1 MKKESIDLFKELY
14 LGHKD
19 NLLGIAIL
27 YLKDYHLAQDAVQE
41 TFFKV
46 FEKLSTLDT
55 VKNKTA
61 WITTITVNI
70 CKNKLKR
77 KYRSEISSSELD
89 LDSLPVLS
97 ESLDEKL
104 TVLEALHSLP
114 LTLKEVIVLYYYQE
128 LTQREIAEILKVS
141 ESTVAYRLKTARELL
156 KNYLKEDDDYE

>member
-14 LGHKD
+14 LEHKD

-55 VKNKTA
+55 VINKTA

-114 LTLKEVIVLYYYQE
+114 LTLKEVVVLYYYQE

-141 ESTVAYRLKTARELL
+141 ESTVAYRLKTARKLL
-156 KNYLKEDDDYE
+156 KNYLKEDNDYE

>member
-14 LGHKD
+14 LEHKD

-77 KYRSEISSSELD
+77 KYRSEISSSEFD

>member
-14 LGHKD
+14 LEHKD

-46 FEKLSTLDT
+46 FEKLSALDT

-141 ESTVAYRLKTARELL
+141 ESTVAYRLKTARKLL
-156 KNYLKEDDDYE
+156 ENFLKEDDDYE